1 MANEDNVDPLVGKTI
16 NDRFQV
22 TSLIA
27 RGGMGKVYRG
37 KQMPLGRDCAV
48 KVLSVKKGE
57 VDEDFEKRFG
67 KGPHT
72 VARIIAP
79 QAKQERPWVYLE
91 PNPDLGLTLEG
102 ANWFRAAK

>member
-1 MANEDNVDPLVGKTI
+1 MRNSALTIGDKVVFDKTT
-16 NDRFQV
+16 NPQRQ
-22 TSLIA
+22 LII
-27 RGGMGKVYRG
+27 
-37 KQMPLGRDCAV
+37 
-48 KVLSVKKGE
+48 
-57 VDEDFEKRFG
+57 EDFEKRFG